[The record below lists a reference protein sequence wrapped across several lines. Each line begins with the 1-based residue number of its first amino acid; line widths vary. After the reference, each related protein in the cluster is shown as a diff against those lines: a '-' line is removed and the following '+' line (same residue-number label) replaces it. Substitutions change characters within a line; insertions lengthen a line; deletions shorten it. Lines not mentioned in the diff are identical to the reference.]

1 MFYNQTDEFNCIVVV
16 VVVMFQVEEL
26 KNLTN
31 NIKNRI
37 ELGLPKNQFKYTQ
50 SPLTKNIKNS

>member
-1 MFYNQTDEFNCIVVV
+1 MFYNQTDEFNCIV

-31 NIKNRI
+31 NNKNRI

-50 SPLTKNIKNS
+50 

>member
-31 NIKNRI
+31 NNNNNKNRI

-50 SPLTKNIKNS
+50 